1 MTQETTVRS
10 FRWSIVWGFI
20 TQWWQQIAITQA
32 GIYLVASFGQGHGI
46 LPGPAAWVLALGM
59 EGTYLKGLIDAGHV
73 RGRGQVWAV
82 ALIVATYAT
91 VICWGIAHILSLP
104 TVGVIPAE
112 ELGQRWGAFI
122 AIVHVLPI
130 AFTGLCSAMLHRAR
144 TTEEAQRRA
153 EVEAEERQRRQR
165 LEAQLDAEAAEEL
178 AQRRQLQLEAERKAV
193 ELGTWE
199 SAQQAKARV
208 KLFADSV
215 RGEQVTNSA
224 TPVHTALE
232 SDETLKQQI
241 VAALTANSRANRSE
255 LARTLGIGRTKLYT
269 LIKEL
274 DQEGRI

>member
-20 TQWWQQIAITQA
+20 AQWWQQIAITQA

-46 LPGPAAWVLALGM
+46 LPGPAAWILALGM

-112 ELGQRWGAFI
+112 RLGRSWGTFI

-144 TTEEAQRRA
+144 TTEAAQRQA
-153 EVEAEERQRRQR
+153 ITEAEERARRQR
-165 LEAQLDAEAAEEL
+165 LEVQFDAEAAEER
-178 AQRRQLQLEAERKAV
+178 AQRREILLEAERKAA
-193 ELGTWE
+193 ELATWE
-199 SAQQAKARV
+199 SAQQAKARAKV
-208 KLFADSV
+208 FADSV
-215 RGEQVTNSA
+215 RGEQVANSLQ
-224 TPVHTALE
+224 PVHTALD

-241 VAALTANSRANRSE
+241 VAALSANSRANRSA
-255 LARTLGIGRTKLYT
+255 LARTLSIGRTKLYT

-274 DQEGRI
+274 EQEGRI

>member
-1 MTQETTVRS
+1 MIGDTPRTHPWWEAIWIFLV
-10 FRWSIVWGFI
+10 
-20 TQWWQQIAITQA
+20 QWWQQIAITQA

-46 LPGPAAWVLALGM
+46 LPGPAAWALALGM

-104 TVGVIPAE
+104 TVSVIPAE

-153 EVEAEERQRRQR
+153 EVEAEERQRQQR
-165 LEAQLDAEAAEEL
+165 LQALLDAEAAEER
-178 AQRRQLQLEAERKAV
+178 AQRRQLQLEAERKAAEV
-193 ELGTWE
+193 ATWE

-215 RGEQVTNSA
+215 RGEQVANSPA
-224 TPVHTALE
+224 TVQSASD
-232 SDETLKQQI
+232 SDETLKQRI
-241 VAALTANSRANRSE
+241 VDVLSANSRANKTE
-255 LARTLGIGRTKLYT
+255 LARSLSIGRTKLYT
-269 LIKEL
+269 LIDQL
-274 DQEGRI
+274 RQEGRM